1 MPNESALARVQRAAS
16 YGQIRTTTHGR
27 ERMSERGVLAE
38 DVKKAIRSAT
48 RAIEQP
54 AEPPRDGRPGRGPRV
69 RLEGGTDTDG
79 DPLTVVVAEEREGL
93 RVVTVLQG
101 KEEE

>member
-1 MPNESALARVQRAAS
+1 MPNESALTRVQRAAG
-16 YGQIRTTTHGR
+16 YGQIRTTTHAR

-38 DVKKAIRSAT
+38 DVKKAIRSAI

-54 AEPPRDGRPGRGPRV
+54 ATPPQDGHPGQGPTV

-79 DPLTVVVAEEREGL
+79 DPLTVVLAEERDGL
-93 RVVTVLQG
+93 RVVTVL
-101 KEEE
+101 